1 LELAVISSPEFS
13 FEHFMARTPSS
24 EAHEKVLSAAG
35 ELIAKHGVNG
45 FTMDSIARTSGVSK
59 ATIYKHWPDKE
70 ALCLETAK
78 RLAGVIPSFGSES
91 PREDLVALLQHL
103 ARRKKAPTWSKIWPR
118 LMTYSIDNPEFGRKL
133 RQFLV
138 EPQRLQLKRI
148 LASAASRGELVPDLD
163 IDFSLSLLAGPI
175 FHCAMLK
182 SDVSRS
188 FVEHV
193 VNAFWNAHSLH
204 RSQVSRDL

>member
-1 LELAVISSPEFS
+1 
-13 FEHFMARTPSS
+13 MARTPSS

-91 PREDLVALLQHL
+91 PGRI
-103 ARRKKAPTWSKIWPR
+103 WSLCCNIWPEGKR
-118 LMTYSIDNPEFGRKL
+118 RRPGARSGR
-133 RQFLV
+133 V
-138 EPQRLQLKRI
+138 
-148 LASAASRGELVPDLD
+148 
-163 IDFSLSLLAGPI
+163 
-175 FHCAMLK
+175 
-182 SDVSRS
+182 
-188 FVEHV
+188 
-193 VNAFWNAHSLH
+193 
-204 RSQVSRDL
+204 

>member
-1 LELAVISSPEFS
+1 
-13 FEHFMARTPSS
+13 MARTPSS

-35 ELIAKHGVNG
+35 VLISERGVNG
-45 FTMDSIARTSGVSK
+45 FSMDSVARLSGVSK

-78 RLAGVIPSFGSES
+78 RLAGIIPTFDSGH
-91 PREDLVALLQHL
+91 PQQDLIALLQHL
-103 ARRKKAPTWSKIWPR
+103 ARRKKAPAWSRIWPR
-118 LMTYSIDNPEFGRKL
+118 LTAYCANNPEFSRRLK
-133 RQFLV
+133 RYLV

-148 LASAASRGELVPDLD
+148 LEHAADRGELVPDLD

-175 FHCAMLK
+175 YHCAMLK
-182 SDVSRS
+182 SEVPQR

-193 VNAFWNAHSLH
+193 VNSFWKAHKAN
-204 RSQVSRDL
+204 